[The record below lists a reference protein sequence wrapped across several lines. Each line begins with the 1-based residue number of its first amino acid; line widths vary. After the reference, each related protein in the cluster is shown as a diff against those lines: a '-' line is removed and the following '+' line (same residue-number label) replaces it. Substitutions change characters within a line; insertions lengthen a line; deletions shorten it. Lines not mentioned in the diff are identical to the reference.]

1 MEKSQTKPKLAFFQY
16 KYDKNLPEFLLMHKQ
31 DHLTCLSHFF
41 EVLLFNED
49 CDYKAICEQYQPE
62 IALFESGV
70 TLRTCRRLEIKNIR
84 AHPEIPKLG
93 LLNADA
99 WCEARAGFLS
109 DMHHWGIETFFSM
122 CTTAAEHMPELGGK
136 LFVWPN
142 FINPEL
148 HRDYG
153 ERKIIPVLFTGNKS
167 SQYPW
172 RRRIYNIVEKYYPSL
187 TCPHLGYGARAGVGQ
202 VMYGERYSR
211 MINASYVVPTCG
223 TIAKDV
229 VRKHFEIPGCKS
241 CLITEKSLGLEA
253 AGFIDME
260 NCVFA
265 DECDLLDKFHYLF
278 GNPDALERITNAGY
292 QLVHSRHTLRERN
305 QIFQWFELH
314 TKLQPG
320 QRIVQTNPFD
330 PLIVVEES
338 SGIKNVHLIANGLHL
353 KLLRQGD
360 ARLWAGEYQ
369 KAEQL
374 YLRCLNHICW
384 MPEAN
389 FRLGL
394 CKLYQGDAKAGLRG
408 MGWLNQYTLGEYKAI
423 DPDPVEWA
431 YFIISAVCLGKLDD
445 ASMHASRFPSLRHPE
460 LDRIRWVLN
469 LLKNRG
475 KTPRY
480 LHDDSLSLKHRS
492 SIHQLPNRSLD
503 EWVEQICIMLRACQQ
518 SSVAEAL
525 KKYVSAPAL
534 FFREEKANLGTNKGV
549 LVRQEGESRKKRL
562 KKSPLIFERKDALG
576 VFDIGRIYY
585 KQLRGCLAHF
595 LHRLEAK
602 FGYFLPYDL
611 SEMRG
616 DEFFQAIRTLAQE
629 EDIKTAVV
637 IGAAIGEGS
646 TEAFLRGIRE
656 NLNKPSV
663 FCINGTTRRFVKLQ
677 RIFADD
683 SVVTCYRI
691 SSSREQFSDDLEGT
705 VRRIKQEKQISNFDA
720 VLIDSSEVSDEI
732 TVNVHLNDGLHGA
745 RFVIL
750 DDINSFCNYQNHRRL
765 LTDRNY
771 ILVAENPDL
780 RKGYAIFERISTEGL
795 AVDRVEEQGL
805 GVGRWSETIKDT
817 KRGDLIE
824 EM

>member
-1 MEKSQTKPKLAFFQY
+1 MDKTQTKPKLAYFQH
-16 KYDKNLPEFLLMHKQ
+16 KYDENLAEFLLIHNQ
-31 DHLTCLSHFF
+31 DHVSCLSHCF

-49 CDYKAICEQYQPE
+49 CDYKAICDKHQPE
-62 IALFESGV
+62 LALFESGV
-70 TLRTCRRLEIKNIR
+70 NHRTCRRLKIKNIR
-84 AHPEIPKLG
+84 AYPEIPKLG
-93 LLNADA
+93 LHNADA
-99 WCEARAGFLS
+99 WCWSRAGFLS
-109 DMHHWGIETFFSM
+109 DMDHWGIETFFSI
-122 CTTAAEHMPELGGK
+122 CTTAREHMPELGEK

-153 ERKIIPVLFTGNKS
+153 ERKIIPILFTGSKS
-167 SQYPW
+167 SLYPW
-172 RRRIYNIVEKYYPSL
+172 RRCIYNIVEKYYPSL
-187 TCPHLGYGARAGVGQ
+187 TCPHHGYAARAAAGQ

-223 TIAKDV
+223 TIAKEV

-241 CLITEKSLGLEA
+241 CLITEKSPGLEA
-253 AGFIDME
+253 AGFADME

-265 DECDLLDKFHYLF
+265 DERDVLDKLDYLF
-278 GNPDALERITNAGY
+278 GNPDALERITNAGH

-314 TKLQPG
+314 KKLQPG
-320 QRIVQTNPFD
+320 QRIVQASPFD
-330 PLIVVEES
+330 SLIVAEES
-338 SGIKNVHLIANGLHL
+338 SGIKNAHLVANGLHFRF
-353 KLLRQGD
+353 LRQGD

-369 KAEQL
+369 EAEEL
-374 YLRCLNHICW
+374 YLRCLNHIHW
-384 MPEAN
+384 WPEAK
-389 FRLGL
+389 FRVGL
-394 CKLYQGDAKAGLRG
+394 CKLYQGDAKAGLWW
-408 MGWLNQYTLGEYKAI
+408 MGRLNQETLAEYKAV

-431 YFIISAVCLGKLDD
+431 YFIISVVCLGKLDD
-445 ASMHASRFPSLRHPE
+445 AIIRASQFPSLRHPE

-469 LLKNRG
+469 LLKNKG

-480 LHDDSLSLKHRS
+480 LHDDSLKHRS
-492 SIHQLPNRSLD
+492 SIHQLPSRSLD
-503 EWVEQICIMLRACQQ
+503 EWGEQLCIMLKACRQN
-518 SSVAEAL
+518 SCAEAL
-525 KKYVSAPAL
+525 KKYVAAPAL
-534 FFREEKANLGTNKGV
+534 FFQEGKANLGTNKGV
-549 LVRQEGESRKKRL
+549 LVRQGESRKKCL
-562 KKSPLIFERKDALG
+562 KNSPLVFDRKDALG
-576 VFDIGRIYY
+576 VFDIGLMYY
-585 KQLRGCLAHF
+585 KQSRRCLAHF

-616 DEFFQAIRTLAQE
+616 DEFFQAIRNLARE

-677 RIFADD
+677 RIFAND

-745 RFVIL
+745 RFVVL

-771 ILVAENPDL
+771 VLVAENPDL
-780 RKGYAIFERISTEGL
+780 RKGYAIFKRTCTEGL
-795 AVDRVEEQGL
+795 AVDRVEEREL
-805 GVGRWSETIKDT
+805 GVGRWRETA
-817 KRGDLIE
+817 RVAG